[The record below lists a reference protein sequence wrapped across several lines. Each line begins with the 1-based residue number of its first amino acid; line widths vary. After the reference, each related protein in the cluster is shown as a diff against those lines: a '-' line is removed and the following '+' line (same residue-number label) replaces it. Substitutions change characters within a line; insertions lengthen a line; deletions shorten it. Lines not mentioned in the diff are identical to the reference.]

1 MPAQQIINVIDRPT
15 YQTQKVKGWDIVRI
29 FKASQLESM
38 PEDSGIFNVAENNN
52 IIDEF
57 ISSNASNYKGT
68 NLINVSKLE
77 NFDSFRIK
85 MNGVF
90 NDNGGWFN
98 FKLGVFDTSHSEI
111 QSIISNYNEQ
121 LVHHGGA
128 HKWRDWYLDIEMT
141 FFINDNGEY
150 NFVVNGNY
158 SVSKDGRTDRRQSV
172 DLIPFNGLLTFSNS
186 NNEVYI
192 DLQPNGNTF
201 NIKSINIDFVE

>member
-1 MPAQQIINVIDRPT
+1 MPAQQTINVYDRPT
-15 YQTQKVKGWDIVRI
+15 YQTEKVKGWDVVRI
-29 FKASQLESM
+29 FKASQLESL
-38 PEDSGIFNVAENNN
+38 PNDSGIFNVAEGNN
-52 IIDEF
+52 IIYEF
-57 ISSNASNYKGT
+57 ISVEASNYKGT
-68 NLINVSKLE
+68 NLINISKLE

-90 NDNGGWFN
+90 NDNSGWFN
-98 FKLGVFDTSHSEI
+98 FKLGVFDISHSEI
-111 QSIISNYNEQ
+111 QSIISNYNEN
-121 LVHHGGA
+121 LLHGGGP

-158 SVSKDGRTDRRQSV
+158 SVSKDSRTDRRQSV
-172 DLIPFNGLLTFSNS
+172 DLIPFNGLLTFSNA
-186 NNEVYI
+186 NNEVFI